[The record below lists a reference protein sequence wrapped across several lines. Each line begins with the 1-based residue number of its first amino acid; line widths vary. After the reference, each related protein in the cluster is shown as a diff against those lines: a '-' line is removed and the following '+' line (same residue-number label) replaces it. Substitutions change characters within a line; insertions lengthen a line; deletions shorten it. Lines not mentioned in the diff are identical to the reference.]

1 MTHAEVEKYLIF
13 THSVHKI
20 TNEDFSRNFENFL
33 KLSKVLVFV
42 VGGHKL
48 EIQDKT

>member
-13 THSVHKI
+13 THSVNKI
-20 TNEDFSRNFENFL
+20 TNEDFSRNFEKFW
-33 KLSKVLVFV
+33 KLSKDLGFV

>member
-1 MTHAEVEKYLIF
+1 MTHTEVEKYLIF
-13 THSVHKI
+13 THSVYKI
-20 TNEDFSRNFENFL
+20 TDEDFSRNFEKFW
-33 KLSKVLVFV
+33 KLSKVIVFV